1 MMMYHPEDVNEQ
13 WAEAYEEL
21 AAAADLWRTR
31 QREEGN
37 R

>member
-1 MMMYHPEDVNEQ
+1 MTPWDEIDQ
-13 WAEAYEEL
+13 LSEAYEEL

-31 QREEGN
+31 QREEGK